1 VASIRLLPDYTV
13 YTVVDYP
20 RSGVFQGTS
29 WILRDRR
36 IGLPQICQQHPPCV
50 SRIGKRKYHTSR
62 RAALSYWYYKF
73 STVMNEHPRVR
84 VVELAGLIPY
94 VLVHTGISSNQMNES
109 DGKPTATR
117 KKSLRRGLRWPEGS
131 SIAPHGVRV
140 AGSARYTS
148 EGKFHFTEHSAGLL
162 CASLHS
168 KHHSIVPLECKKGL
182 VASCQVL

>member
-1 VASIRLLPDYTV
+1 VEFLGAEVSISFIRL

-50 SRIGKRKYHTSR
+50 SRIGKRKYHTPR
-62 RAALSYWYYKF
+62 RASLSYWYYKF

-131 SIAPHGVRV
+131 GIAPPEFAWRGVHVTR
-140 AGSARYTS
+140 AKGNSISQSILQGCCAH
-148 EGKFHFTEHSAGLL
+148 HFTQNITA
-162 CASLHS
+162 
-168 KHHSIVPLECKKGL
+168 
-182 VASCQVL
+182 